1 MSKELGRVY
10 GFDPQVYPRKLWVA
24 VGGDIGTLRASF
36 CQNDGEQ
43 LDFKDID
50 RFSATTT
57 AVKEKETGLF
67 GELIWFPKRSDMCWD
82 YIAHEA
88 THAAMDIFGDI
99 GIVPDVNNQEPLAYL
114 IGWISDCI
122 YNVKRGNNGKSTK

>member
-10 GFDPQVYPRKLWVA
+10 GFDPQIYPRKIWVA

-43 LDFKDID
+43 LDFKDMD
-50 RFSATTT
+50 KYSASST
-57 AVKEKETGLF
+57 AVTEKDTGLF
-67 GELIWFPKRSDMCWD
+67 GELIWFPKKSDMRFD

-88 THAAMDIFGDI
+88 VHAAIDIFDDCDCRIDAG
-99 GIVPDVNNQEPLAYL
+99 NQEPFAYL
-114 IGWISDCI
+114 VGWITKCI
-122 YNVKRGNNGKSTK
+122 NEVKRGKYGKSKE

>member
-1 MSKELGRVY
+1 MSKSESKVVE
-10 GFDPQVYPRKLWVA
+10 FDPQVYPRKIWVA

-43 LDFKDID
+43 LDFKDMD
-50 RFSATTT
+50 KYSASTT
-57 AVKEKETGLF
+57 AVTEKDTGLF
-67 GELIWFPKRSDMCWD
+67 GELIWFPTKSDMRFD

-114 IGWISDCI
+114 VGWIAKCI
-122 YNVKRGNNGKSTK
+122 NEVKRGKYGKSTK